1 MLREKIWLVEGK
13 EISRMRKGQT
23 GTGAGSRQRGR
34 ITFRDNIAI
43 IYRYVENRALKFLVL
58 RHCKFSMSLLEHSR
72 NLES

>member
-1 MLREKIWLVEGK
+1 MVSGGGRK
-13 EISRMRKGQT
+13 EISRMRKGRT
-23 GTGAGSRQRGR
+23 GTGTGPRQRGR

-58 RHCKFSMSLLEHSR
+58 RHCKFSMSPLEHSR